1 MFRRLLAF
9 VLFASFAVNQARAD
23 LAINFVGVTDV
34 GSSLA
39 GNPFSPG
46 TSFDVQAIFLNTPL
60 GTETGVGSYLPTSIT
75 AVVGGTS
82 YSVSNLSNFYVE
94 LIDPA
99 YGHGFQY
106 VAILENATQAFE
118 PEYTTA
124 TPALDATAA
133 TPTVFSGYYGSDTS
147 GGSNS
152 LTMSTAAGDLTLVY
166 NVVAGV
172 SSSITNSSS
181 ITAAPEPSSLHVA
194 VLGGLAGV
202 GIALI
207 RRRRA
212 VAVA

>member
-9 VLFASFAVNQARAD
+9 VLFATFAVNQARAD
-23 LAINFVGVTDV
+23 LALNFVGVTDV

-39 GNPFSPG
+39 GNSISPG
-46 TSFDVQAIFLNTPL
+46 TSFEVQAIFLNTPV
-60 GTETGVGSYLPTSIT
+60 GTVTGEGLYSPTSIT

-82 YSVSNLSNFYVE
+82 YSVSTLSNFYVQ
-94 LIDPA
+94 LVDPA

-106 VAILENATQAFE
+106 VSVLENATQAFE
-118 PEYTTA
+118 PEYTTT
-124 TPALDATAA
+124 TPALDAMAA

-172 SSSITNSSS
+172 SSSITDS
-181 ITAAPEPSSLHVA
+181 ITAAPEPSSLHIA

>member
-1 MFRRLLAF
+1 MFRRILAF
-9 VLFASFAVNQARAD
+9 VLFATFAVNQARAD
-23 LAINFVGVTDV
+23 LALNIDGVTAV

-39 GNPFSPG
+39 GNPISPG
-46 TSFDVQAIFLNTPL
+46 TSFEVQAIFPNTPY
-60 GTETGVGSYLPTSIT
+60 GTGTGVGSYVPTSIT

-82 YSVSNLSNFYVE
+82 YSVSTLSNFYVE

-99 YGHGFQY
+99 YGYGFQY
-106 VAILENATQAFE
+106 VSILENATQAFE

-147 GGSNS
+147 GGSTS

-166 NVVAGV
+166 SAVAGV
-172 SSSITNSSS
+172 SSSITNPS
-181 ITAAPEPSSLHVA
+181 AAVPEPSSLYIA
-194 VLGGLAGV
+194 VPGGLAVV

>member
-9 VLFASFAVNQARAD
+9 VLFATFAVNQARAD
-23 LAINFVGVTDV
+23 LALNLDGVTDV

-39 GNPFSPG
+39 GNPISPG
-46 TSFDVQAIFLNTPL
+46 TSFEVQAIFPNTPV
-60 GTETGVGSYLPTSIT
+60 GTITGEGLYMPTSIT

-82 YSVSNLSNFYVE
+82 YSVSTLSNFYVQ

-106 VAILENATQAFE
+106 ISVLENATQAFE

-147 GGSNS
+147 GGSTS

-166 NVVAGV
+166 NAAVGV
-172 SSSITNSSS
+172 SSSITNS
-181 ITAAPEPSSLHVA
+181 ITAAPEPSSLHIA

>member
-1 MFRRLLAF
+1 MCRRLLAF
-9 VLFASFAVNQARAD
+9 VLFATFAVNQARAD
-23 LAINFVGVTDV
+23 LVLNFDGVTAA

-39 GNPFSPG
+39 GNPISPG
-46 TSFDVQAIFLNTPL
+46 TSFEVQATFPNTPV
-60 GTETGVGSYLPTSIT
+60 GTVTGEGLYVPTSIT

-82 YSVSNLSNFYVE
+82 YSVSTLSNFYVQ

-106 VAILENATQAFE
+106 ISILENATQAFE

-147 GGSNS
+147 GGSTS

-166 NVVAGV
+166 NAVAGV
-172 SSSITNSSS
+172 SSSITNST
-181 ITAAPEPSSLHVA
+181 TAVPEPSSLHLA

>member
-9 VLFASFAVNQARAD
+9 VLFATFAVNQARAD
-23 LAINFVGVTDV
+23 LALNLDGVTDV

-39 GNPFSPG
+39 GNPISPG
-46 TSFDVQAIFLNTPL
+46 TSFEVQAIFPNTPV
-60 GTETGVGSYLPTSIT
+60 GTITGEGLYMPTSIT

-82 YSVSNLSNFYVE
+82 YSVSTLSNFYVQ

-106 VAILENATQAFE
+106 ISVLENATQAFE

-147 GGSNS
+147 GGSTS

-166 NVVAGV
+166 NAAVGV
-172 SSSITNSSS
+172 SSSITNSVTT
-181 ITAAPEPSSLHVA
+181 TAVPEPSTLHIA
-194 VLGGLAGV
+194 VLGGLAGA